1 MVSVH
6 GQAGRNRASR
16 WHRAIQWAR
25 SGSRTSTS
33 HVTRQSARIGM
44 LVFASAAAIGFM
56 VAIVSG
62 PFGRPQLTMAGAVL
76 AGLAA
81 AVAIPALRRPRLVF
95 LAILV
100 VLYYAAVALVLL
112 GESGE
117 SEGLLALTAI
127 PLIASA
133 LYGPPS
139 LTVTALIAGTATL
152 VVDGAIN
159 GLSLADYAQLL
170 TVWPITG
177 VGIAYAIHQLRHQL
191 EETVAHREMV
201 IQHDAALALIADE
214 LYTAYDGDQVLHLG
228 LQSAVRLT
236 ALTGAP
242 EPRAVF
248 FLADDDH
255 ATLIASYPDASENGD
270 TDPLIDHVSVALSTT
285 TTMMQEAVA
294 SHDDRLFVIDRSTPV
309 PPEVEAI
316 LAVLKIEN
324 ALVQLIRVG
333 DADTGMLVLFN
344 TGVSDAGFT
353 IAQREWLQ
361 GLAPLLELALSRAFE
376 IEAQTATDPLT
387 GIANRREVDRRL
399 SRMPRSVVYSLLAID
414 IDKLKTMNDTFG
426 HQAGDELLRAVAQ
439 SLQGAVR
446 RSDVAARTGGDEF
459 CVILSDAD
467 SARSETVANRIFADL
482 GTREVHGLHPR
493 ISIGIAPFGSGHDA
507 AERLAAADAA
517 LYAAKRSG
525 GNCVAHAPLLE
536 AELLPTAGDVPRI
549 VTVGS
554 APEPPAAGPAPVPTA
569 PAAAA

>member
-1 MVSVH
+1 MSV
-6 GQAGRNRASR
+6 
-16 WHRAIQWAR
+16 WHRAIQWLR
-25 SGSRTSTS
+25 SESRTSTS

-56 VAIVSG
+56 VAIVSA
-62 PFGRPQLTMAGAVL
+62 PFARPQLTMAGAVV

-81 AVAIPALRRPRLVF
+81 AVAVPALRRPRFVF
-95 LAILV
+95 LAVVV

-139 LTVTALIAGTATL
+139 LTVTALGAGTSTL
-152 VVDGAIN
+152 VLDGAVN
-159 GLSLADYAQLL
+159 GLSVADYAQLL

-177 VGIAYAIHQLRHQL
+177 VGIAYAIHQLRRQL

-236 ALTGAP
+236 ALSGAP

-255 ATLIASYPDASENGD
+255 ATLIASYPDSSENGD
-270 TDPLIDHVSVALSTT
+270 TDPLIDHVSVALTTT

-294 SHDDRLFVIDRSTPV
+294 SHDDRLFVIDRSTAV
-309 PPEVEAI
+309 PPEVEAVM
-316 LAVLKIEN
+316 AVLKIEN

-333 DADTGMLVLFN
+333 DADTGMMVVFN

-353 IAQREWLQ
+353 VAQREWLQ

-376 IEAQTATDPLT
+376 IEEQTATDPLT
-387 GIANRREVDRRL
+387 GIANRRELDRRL
-399 SRMPRSVVYSLLAID
+399 ARMPRSVVYSLLAID

-446 RSDVAARTGGDEF
+446 RSDIAARTGGDEF
-459 CVILSDAD
+459 CIILSDAD
-467 SARSETVANRIFADL
+467 SARSESVANRIFADL
-482 GTREVHGLHPR
+482 DTREVHGLHPR
-493 ISIGIAPFGSGHDA
+493 ISVGIAPFGSGHDA

-517 LYAAKRSG
+517 LYAAKRSV
-525 GNCVAHAPLLE
+525 GNCVSHAPLIE
-536 AELLPTAGDVPRI
+536 AELIPSPGEAPR
-549 VTVGS
+549 VTVTDAS
-554 APEPPAAGPAPVPTA
+554 EPPTAGPAPAPVPST
-569 PAAAA
+569 PAAA